1 LSLSLIGGNIEE
13 REQMKRTWALI
24 GLVLVTLACSLS
36 APTPAAWSGT
46 PTAEVRNATSTAFAA
61 THAAELTSMPTLPPT
76 KTPTPV
82 GMTPTASTNITSGG
96 PWLIFPAHDGANLL
110 AYDLALGTLTGLDLP
125 PLANLNDLKDGL
137 SGDGK
142 VLLLRAGS
150 IENLNELALYKV
162 TDPNEPIGKVT
173 PLLSIYLQRQ
183 IINQVGKRP
192 ARAMNAVLEDGG
204 IAWSPKNNQVVFAA
218 ALDADSGDLYLLDL
232 VKDKLERLTA
242 KYAQD
247 LSPIWSPGG
256 GWIVFEEAETQLE
269 NGDWHFTAVS
279 AFRIPRFDET
289 RFLYLPPSA
298 SIGEVFLG
306 WTNAISFLS
315 YTCTEKSC
323 QNLRQVDLETI
334 SVKSVYYEHF
344 SEANYAAKSHA
355 IALVL
360 DQKAASMD
368 GKSAGVYFSAY
379 EGAPFTQIM
388 AGDFTNL
395 SWSEAG
401 GMFLVTGKMGVMG
414 IKPERTSITL
424 QNEAGAA
431 FSPNGAWLVGW
442 NDDSLNPGIRLYSA
456 NGNYLQTI
464 STDGVR
470 YVTWQA
476 DSKGLVMVTDS
487 GIYLVTFPGL
497 QPTLITEDIFLGDG
511 FEMVWLNP

>member
-1 LSLSLIGGNIEE
+1 
-13 REQMKRTWALI
+13 MKRTWALI
-24 GLVLVTLACSLS
+24 GLVLATLACSLS

-46 PTAEVRNATSTAFAA
+46 PTAEVRNATSTAYAA
-61 THAAELTSMPTLPPT
+61 TRAAELTAMPTLPPT

-82 GMTPTASTNITSGG
+82 GMTPTASSNITAGG
-96 PWLIFPAHDGANLL
+96 PWLIFPAHDGASLI
-110 AYDLALGTLTGLDLP
+110 AYDPELGMLTDLELP
-125 PLANLNDLKDGL
+125 PLANLRDLQDGL

-162 TDPNEPIGKVT
+162 TDPNEPIEKIT

-192 ARAMNAVLEDGG
+192 ARAMSTVLEDGG
-204 IAWSPKNNQVVFAA
+204 IAWSPNNNQVVFAA
-218 ALDADSGDLYLLDL
+218 ALDADSGDLYLMDL
-232 VKDKLERLTA
+232 SKVNLERLTA

-247 LSPIWSPGG
+247 LSPTWSPGG
-256 GWIVFEEAETQLE
+256 DWIVFEEAETQLE
-269 NGDWHFTAVS
+269 NGDWRFTAVS

-298 SIGEVFLG
+298 SIGEEFLG
-306 WTNAISFLS
+306 WANAINFLS
-315 YTCTEKSC
+315 YSCTDKAC
-323 QNLRQVDLETI
+323 QNLRQVDLESI
-334 SVKSVYYEHF
+334 SVKSIYYDHF
-344 SEANYAAKSHA
+344 SEASYAEKEKA
-355 IALVL
+355 IALIV
-360 DQKAASMD
+360 DSVAASMD
-368 GKSAGVYFSAY
+368 GKSAGVYLSAY

-388 AGDFTNL
+388 AGDYTNL

-414 IKPERTSITL
+414 IRPERTSITL
-424 QNEAGAA
+424 DKESGAA

-442 NDDSLNPGIRLYSA
+442 NVDPVNPGIRLYSTS
-456 NGNYLQTI
+456 GSFLQTI
-464 STDGVR
+464 STDAVR

-487 GIYLVTFPGL
+487 GIYQVNFPGL
-497 QPTLITEDIFLGDG
+497 QPNLITDDIYLGDG

>member
-1 LSLSLIGGNIEE
+1 
-13 REQMKRTWALI
+13 MKRTWALI
-24 GLVLVTLACSLS
+24 SLVLVTLACSLS

-46 PTAEVRNATSTAFAA
+46 PTAEALNATSTAFAA
-61 THAAELTSMPTLPPT
+61 TRAAELTAMPTLPST
-76 KTPTPV
+76 RTPTPV
-82 GMTPTASTNITSGG
+82 GMTPTATPHTSGGG
-96 PWLIFPAHDGANLL
+96 PWLIFPAHDGASLK
-110 AYDLALGTLTGLDLP
+110 AYDLTLGTVTGLDIP

-150 IENLNELALYKV
+150 VENLNELALYKV
-162 TDPNEPIGKVT
+162 TNPYEAIEKVT

-192 ARAMNAVLEDGG
+192 ARAMNTVVEDGG
-204 IAWSPKNNQVVFAA
+204 IAWSPNNNQVVFAA

-232 VKDKLERLTA
+232 GKDKLERLTA

-247 LSPIWSPGG
+247 LSPTWSPGG
-256 GWIVFEEAETQLE
+256 DWIVFEEAETQLD
-269 NGDWHFTAVS
+269 NGDWLFTAVS

-298 SIGEVFLG
+298 SIAEKFLG
-306 WTNAISFLS
+306 WANAISFLS
-315 YTCTEKSC
+315 YTCTSETC
-323 QNLRQVDLETI
+323 QNLRQVDLESI
-334 SVKSVYYEHF
+334 SVKSVYYGHF
-344 SEANYAAKSHA
+344 SEASYAAKSHA
-355 IALVL
+355 IALVV

-368 GKSAGVYFSAY
+368 GKSAGVYLSAY

-388 AGDFTNL
+388 AGDFSNL
-395 SWSEAG
+395 HWSEAG

-414 IKPERTSITL
+414 IKPERTSITM
-424 QNEAGAA
+424 QNEARVA

-442 NDDSLNPGIRLYSA
+442 NADPLNPGIRLYSTS
-456 NGNYLQTI
+456 GNFLQTI

-476 DSKGLVMVTDS
+476 DSKGLFMVTDS
-487 GIYLVTFPGL
+487 GVYQVKFPGL
-497 QPTLITEDIFLGDG
+497 KPSLVTDDVFLGD
-511 FEMVWLNP
+511 ELELVWLNP

>member
-1 LSLSLIGGNIEE
+1 
-13 REQMKRTWALI
+13 MKRTWALI
-24 GLVLVTLACSLS
+24 SLVLVTLACSLS

-46 PTAEVRNATSTAFAA
+46 PTAEARNATSTAFAA
-61 THAAELTSMPTLPPT
+61 TRAVELTAMPTLPST

-82 GMTPTASTNITSGG
+82 GMTPTATSHTSGGG
-96 PWLIFPAHDGANLL
+96 PWLIFPAHDGASLL
-110 AYDLALGTLTGLDLP
+110 AYDLTLGTLAGLDIP
-125 PLANLNDLKDGL
+125 PLVNLNDLKDGL

-162 TDPNEPIGKVT
+162 TDPNEAAEKVT

-192 ARAMNAVLEDGG
+192 ARAMNTVVEDGG
-204 IAWSPKNNQVVFAA
+204 IAWSPNNNQVVFTA
-218 ALDADSGDLYLLDL
+218 ALEADSGDLYLLDL
-232 VKDKLERLTA
+232 GNDKLERLTA

-247 LSPIWSPGG
+247 ISPTWSPRGD
-256 GWIVFEEAETQLE
+256 WIVFEEAETQLE
-269 NGDWHFTAVS
+269 NGEWQFTAVS

-298 SIGEVFLG
+298 SIGEKFLG
-306 WTNAISFLS
+306 WANAISILS

-323 QNLRQVDLETI
+323 QNLRQVDLESI
-334 SVKSVYYEHF
+334 SVRSVYYEHF
-344 SEANYAAKSHA
+344 SEASYAAKSHG
-355 IALVL
+355 IALVV

-368 GKSAGVYFSAY
+368 GKSTGVYFSAY

-388 AGDFTNL
+388 AGDFSNL
-395 SWSEAG
+395 HWSEAG
-401 GMFLVTGKMGVMG
+401 EMFLVTGEMGVLG
-414 IKPERTSITL
+414 IKPEKTSIAL
-424 QNEAGAA
+424 QNESGAA

-442 NDDSLNPGIRLYSA
+442 NDDPVNPGIRLYSA
-456 NGNYLQTI
+456 NGNFLQTI

-476 DSKGLVMVTDS
+476 DSKGLFMVTNS
-487 GIYLVTFPGL
+487 GIYLVKFPGL
-497 QPTLITEDIFLGDG
+497 KPTLVTDDVYLGD
-511 FEMVWLNP
+511 ELELVWLNP